1 MTGWADVA
9 RDVFCHT
16 AASVTSDVKVLG
28 QRRTVALFS
37 PQISMH
43 CLSFPSYAKTDIIS
57 QISGWFL
64 IFGGTDLWLP
74 SRWEQDE

>member
-1 MTGWADVA
+1 MTRWADVA

-16 AASVTSDVKVLG
+16 PASVTSDVKVLG

-37 PQISMH
+37 LQIPMH
-43 CLSFPSYAKTDIIS
+43 YLSLFAKTDIIS

-74 SRWEQDE
+74 SR

>member
-16 AASVTSDVKVLG
+16 LASVTSDVKVLG

-37 PQISMH
+37 PQIAMH
-43 CLSFPSYAKTDIIS
+43 CLSFPLFAKTDIIS